1 MPPDK
6 RNGPHASTGRRQ
18 PPQTTTARVTGEL
31 AARGAAVML
40 RRRDPPALFGQPS
53 SYSLSPAELAAHIR
67 RLRQSGWQGW
77 EVRQRFDF
85 RGAA

>member
-31 AARGAAVML
+31 AARDAPVL
-40 RRRDPPALFGQPS
+40 LRRDPPALFGQPS